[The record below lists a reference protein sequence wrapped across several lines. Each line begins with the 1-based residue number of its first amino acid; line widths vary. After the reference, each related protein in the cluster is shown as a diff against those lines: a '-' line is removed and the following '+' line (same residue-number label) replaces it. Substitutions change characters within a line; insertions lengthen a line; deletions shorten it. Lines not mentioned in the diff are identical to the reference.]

1 MFAKCNKSKYKKTR
15 FAYKAPCNEK
25 ERRREGERE
34 RRREERRKRRERKE
48 RTESKSRPAPSH

>member
-25 ERRREGERE
+25 ERRREG
-34 RRREERRKRRERKE
+34 KGNVKKKN
-48 RTESKSRPAPSH
+48 SGGLISRND